1 MEEQKIKEQGII
13 IKREINWNAVLKALA
28 FIIVFNAIALGIRQI
43 IIEFDIKIFIK
54 ESGMLEA
61 FYSVFGV
68 IYAII
73 IGLLIIEALRRYH
86 TLQSIIEQ
94 ELNAIQDI
102 RDFLHYVYDNEDAK
116 REIKSRLHKYV
127 KSVIDIEW
135 PIMREKNVKMDS
147 DTSKQIID
155 LIKAVRKI
163 KGKEEC
169 DYVALQS
176 VMEKIADVTTYRT
189 ERLELSVEH
198 VSQPMQLLIIF
209 MSSIIVGGF
218 VLMNLDCASELVHQL
233 MICASVSAICA
244 LYFVIGDL
252 NRPFG
257 GVWDIKDEEF
267 RRLRDR
273 ARADFRT
280 LIS

>member
-1 MEEQKIKEQGII
+1 MKEQRII
-13 IKREINWNAVLKALA
+13 IEKEINWSAVLKALA
-28 FIIVFNAIALGIRQI
+28 IIILVNAITLGIRQI
-43 IIEFDIKIFIK
+43 ILKYFQEILITG
-54 ESGMLEA
+54 SGMLEA

-73 IGLLIIEALRRYH
+73 TGLLVVEALRRYH

-102 RDFLHYVYDNEDAK
+102 RDFLHYFYDNEVAK

-147 DTSKQIID
+147 DTSNQLFD
-155 LIKAVRKI
+155 LIKTVRKI

-176 VMEKIADVTTYRT
+176 IMEKIADVTTYRT

-218 VLMNLDCASELVHQL
+218 VLMNLDCASELIHQL

-273 ARADFRT
+273 DRADFRT